1 MSDGFH
7 IPYTRVIIS
16 IFGLALLLIGG
27 ALTYFSITADGAAA
41 SRSFTPLGF
50 LVAILGI
57 FLLISKDA

>member
-7 IPYTRVIIS
+7 IPYTRVIVS
-16 IFGLALLLIGG
+16 VFGLALLLIGG
-27 ALTYFSITADGAAA
+27 ALTYFSITAEGATA

>member
-7 IPYTRVIIS
+7 ISYTWVIVSVLGI
-16 IFGLALLLIGG
+16 ALLVIGG

>member
-7 IPYTRVIIS
+7 IPYTRVIVS
-16 IFGLALLLIGG
+16 VFGITLLLIGG
-27 ALTYFSITADGAAA
+27 ALTYFSITTDGAAA